1 MVTGWA
7 LYLAPPDKM
16 FRQIVYNVHIF
27 KFYSRDICYEVLI
40 KIHAC
45 IMMMHTYVFLEF
57 YIEVYMYLKIL
68 FGRMPDC
75 LQCYRPLTSSI
86 FAVVSCLKRFVMPPA
101 L

>member
-40 KIHAC
+40 EIHSY
-45 IMMMHTYVFLEF
+45 IMIMHTCIRIPRVLYSNVYVTT
-57 YIEVYMYLKIL
+57 IWLK
-68 FGRMPDC
+68 
-75 LQCYRPLTSSI
+75 YRSLH
-86 FAVVSCLKRFVMPPA
+86 
-101 L
+101 

>member
-40 KIHAC
+40 EIHAY
-45 IMMMHTYVFLEF
+45 IMERYV
-57 YIEVYMYLKIL
+57 IL
-68 FGRMPDC
+68 PCD
-75 LQCYRPLTSSI
+75 PKSSI
-86 FAVVSCLKRFVMPPA
+86 FHKLFILYIHTYC
-101 L
+101 

>member
-40 KIHAC
+40 EIHSY
-45 IMMMHTYVFLEF
+45 IMIMHTCIRIPRVMYSNVYVTTIWLK
-57 YIEVYMYLKIL
+57 YRSLHYRTALCMYRSV
-68 FGRMPDC
+68 FQSD
-75 LQCYRPLTSSI
+75 
-86 FAVVSCLKRFVMPPA
+86 
-101 L
+101 